1 MASQGRIHILWTQE
15 VVDEAKR
22 SLISRFPEDTV
33 KLRLMFDRIM
43 SHFYDNEVKGYEKL
57 IGTLGCKDKDDEHVL
72 AGAIQGKAD
81 VLLTYNTRDFPLKLT
96 RNLAVMH
103 PDEFLSSWLEANPEI
118 GVLIVSKWLE
128 RFENPPIHAKAAA
141 DLFDKIDCPMLA
153 SFIRRRA
160 KVTDAQILRLRGS
173 GSR

>member
-1 MASQGRIHILWTQE
+1 MSGQGSIHFLWTQE
-15 VVDEAKR
+15 VFDEARK
-22 SLISRFPEDTV
+22 SLTSRFPEDSV
-33 KLRLMFDRIM
+33 KIKRMFDRIM
-43 SHFYDNEVKGYEKL
+43 SHFYDNEVRGYEKL
-57 IGTLGCKDKDDEHVL
+57 IETLGCKDKDDEHVL
-72 AGAIQGKAD
+72 AGAIHGKAD

-160 KVTDAQILRLRGS
+160 KVTDAQIHRLRGS

>member
-1 MASQGRIHILWTQE
+1 MASQGQIHILWTQE

-43 SHFYDNEVKGYEKL
+43 GHFYDNEVRGFEKL

-72 AGAIQGKAD
+72 AGAIHGKAD

-96 RNLAVMH
+96 RNMAVIH
-103 PDEFLSSWLEANPEI
+103 PDAFLSSWLEANPEI
-118 GVLIVSKWLE
+118 GVMLVSKWLE
-128 RFENPPIHAKAAA
+128 RFENPPISAKAAA

>member
-1 MASQGRIHILWTQE
+1 MASEGQIHILWTQE
-15 VVDEAKR
+15 VFDEAKR

-43 SHFYDNEVKGYEKL
+43 SNFYDNEVRGYEKI

-72 AGAIQGKAD
+72 AGAIHGKAD
-81 VLLTYNTRDFPLKLT
+81 VLLTYNTKDFPLKLT
-96 RNLAVMH
+96 RNLAVTH
-103 PDEFLSSWLEANPEI
+103 PDSFLSSWLEANPEI
-118 GVLIVSKWLE
+118 GVLLVSKWLE

-141 DLFDKIDCPMLA
+141 DLCDKIDCPMLA